1 MSSPATPYTY
11 HTYHTYIYYTYTYST
26 SQVTH
31 WRPSTRRPSPSVW
44 PSLPKRGSS
53 SIDDIQKLHI
63 RTVPLGEQPR
73 RLCHVKSK
81 RAFV

>member
-1 MSSPATPYTY
+1 MAPFDSEAFPECLAIASEEGLVIGT
-11 HTYHTYIYYTYTYST
+11 
-26 SQVTH
+26 
-31 WRPSTRRPSPSVW
+31 
-44 PSLPKRGSS
+44 
-53 SIDDIQKLHI
+53 IDDIQKLHI